1 MEWKFNDTMSFLV
14 PHLQPKRSGINISR
28 LVNSVWHHWLLR
40 TSFYLRFLFYS
51 YIYMCVF
58 CRTRRTWGSITARE
72 ETSVPALSM
81 CGSEE
86 QASCS
91 SEMQRLPSSSL
102 VPSPSAGE
110 RDRPWRCRS
119 PRERA
124 SPGSPM
130 ERVSPSR
137 TTSETRRKAA
147 TSDVEE
153 RRESPPKLESELDEC
168 YHFALSL
175 VPLLRRLDH
184 SNRQHAKI
192 GILNLLTNLD
202 SSTFK

>member
-1 MEWKFNDTMSFLV
+1 
-14 PHLQPKRSGINISR
+14 
-28 LVNSVWHHWLLR
+28 
-40 TSFYLRFLFYS
+40 
-51 YIYMCVF
+51 
-58 CRTRRTWGSITARE
+58 
-72 ETSVPALSM
+72 M

-102 VPSPSAGE
+102 VPSSSLPTMAGE
-110 RDRPWRCRS
+110 RDRPRRCRS
-119 PRERA
+119 PRERT

-184 SNRQHAKI
+184 SSRQHAKI